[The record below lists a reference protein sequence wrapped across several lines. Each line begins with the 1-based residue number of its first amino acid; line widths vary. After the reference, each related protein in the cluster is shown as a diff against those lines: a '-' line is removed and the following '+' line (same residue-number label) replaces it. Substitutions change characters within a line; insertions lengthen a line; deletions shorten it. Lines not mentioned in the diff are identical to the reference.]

1 MASPRT
7 VLRSVPRQVLAG
19 MVVGVMGIAL
29 SISFAAVMFSGELE
43 GELWR
48 GTGWALA
55 GLVVIGAVTAV
66 TSSWRGLAAGP
77 QDAPAVILG
86 AAGAGLVATSDNP
99 VASLA
104 AFTIVTSLVTGLL
117 LLALGFFKL
126 GNLVRYVPFPVV
138 AGFLG
143 GTGVVLAI
151 GGIELL
157 QRGGGANELTLL
169 VIPGVVLGVVLAW
182 LGRRETS
189 PGVSLA
195 VIALGF
201 IGFHLVAAV
210 TGLDRAEGISRG
222 LLLGPF
228 PGGRLADLGVVSE
241 LWSADWGAILTQVPA
256 MVAMAII
263 VPLGLLLNTGAMEH
277 TFKTDIDVDRE
288 LMATGAGVAAA
299 APFAGMPGYVSLGVT
314 VLGRR
319 VGGVSRVPPLVAAGV
334 AAAVLALGADAI
346 STVPVFIPAGLLLS
360 LGFDFILAWV
370 WDVRHRVGLLEHALI
385 IAIVVTVAVAGFLS
399 GVALGVI
406 AATILFVVR
415 YSRTPSVR
423 SLSTVME
430 RRSNVQRSALD
441 ESRLTE
447 IGDRIVL
454 IELQG
459 FLFFGKTEQIV
470 RSVREM
476 PDLVGRVEVLVVDF
490 HRVTGMDSSAGA
502 SFDRLIRFTDD
513 CGIEVV
519 FCGASPDVLTVIQH
533 TVGQSSIRYEI
544 DQDHALEQC
553 EELLLASV
561 RSDEVGEPSAPDL
574 MEWIDVPPASLP
586 AGSVIVTEGERDPG
600 IFYLE
605 SGRALVA
612 PETDDPGEHR
622 HAVLL
627 PGSVIGEL
635 SHLTGQPAMATVI
648 CDTVCV
654 VRHMT
659 KDWLEDLAANDPAR
673 ALELHRMIARRLAEK
688 LAAANRTIRSLE

>member
-1 MASPRT
+1 MASPGAQ
-7 VLRSVPRQVLAG
+7 LRSASRQVLAG
-19 MVVGVMGIAL
+19 LVVGVMGVAL
-29 SISFAAVMFSGELE
+29 TISFAAVMFGGELE
-43 GELWR
+43 SELGR

-55 GLVVIGAVTAV
+55 GLVVIGAVAAV

-86 AAGAGLVATSDNP
+86 AAGAGLVATTDNP

-104 AFTIVTSLVTGLL
+104 AFTIVTSLLTGLL
-117 LLALGFFKL
+117 LLGMGFFKL

-157 QRGGGANELTLL
+157 ERGGGAGELPLL
-169 VIPGVVLGVVLAW
+169 VIPGVLLGVVLAW
-182 LGRRETS
+182 LGRREVS

-195 VIALGF
+195 VIASGF
-201 IGFHLVAAV
+201 VGFHVVAAV

-228 PGGRLADLGVVSE
+228 PEGRMADLGVVAE

-256 MVAMAII
+256 VVAMAII
-263 VPLGLLLNTGAMEH
+263 VPLAVLLNTGALEH
-277 TFKTDIDVDRE
+277 TFKADIDVDRE

-299 APFAGMPGYVSLGVT
+299 APFAGMPGYVFLGVT

-319 VGGVSRVPPLVAAGV
+319 VGGASRIPPLVAAGV
-334 AAAVLALGADAI
+334 AASVLALGADAI

-360 LGFDFILAWV
+360 LGLDFILVWV
-370 WDVRHRVGLLEHALI
+370 WDVRRRVGLLEYSLI

-423 SLSTVME
+423 SLSTVTD
-430 RRSNVQRSALD
+430 RRSNVQRSAVD
-441 ESRLTE
+441 ESILTE
-447 IGDRIVL
+447 IGDRVLL

-470 RSVREM
+470 RSVRAM
-476 PDLVGRVEVLVVDF
+476 PELADRAEVLVVDF
-490 HRVTGMDSSAGA
+490 HRVTGMDSSAAA
-502 SFDRLIRFTDD
+502 SFDRLIRFSDERQ
-513 CGIEVV
+513 IEVV
-519 FCGASPDVLTVIQH
+519 FCGASRDVLTVIQQ
-533 TVGQSSIRYEI
+533 TMGQSSIRFEV

-553 EELLLASV
+553 EEDLLASV
-561 RSDEVGEPSAPDL
+561 GPDEAGKPSAPDL
-574 MEWIDVPPASLP
+574 VEWAEVPSAHLR
-586 AGSVIVTEGERDPG
+586 AGSVIITAGSAIQGSSISSRAALSLPPTPLMRPTIDTPSCCLGRSSVNSATSP
-600 IFYLE
+600 E
-605 SGRALVA
+605 S
-612 PETDDPGEHR
+612 
-622 HAVLL
+622 
-627 PGSVIGEL
+627 
-635 SHLTGQPAMATVI
+635 
-648 CDTVCV
+648 
-654 VRHMT
+654 
-659 KDWLEDLAANDPAR
+659 
-673 ALELHRMIARRLAEK
+673 RRW
-688 LAAANRTIRSLE
+688 RR